1 MPGALYDLKIINRCK
16 TRYRP
21 NQNERCGPVK
31 QRETE
36 IPTEY
41 VNRLRS
47 KDQRYHH
54 TQPGQKGPMEAFELK
69 HPGIV
74 G

>member
-1 MPGALYDLKIINRCK
+1 MFNLAHDFWVFEFNLAYD
-16 TRYRP
+16 P
-21 NQNERCGPVK
+21 WGFEA
-31 QRETE
+31 E

-54 TQPGQKGPMEAFELK
+54 TQPGHKGPMEAALQSY
-69 HPGIV
+69 G
-74 G
+74 GCN